1 MKLCTACG
9 VLTSRTGGRCTTHA
23 RQSNRSRHNALYSTR
38 AWQRLS
44 ARVLRAWRGQHGNWC
59 PAYPVSGAP
68 AADSVRT
75 VPWTR
80 VRGVSLDRADT
91 PIRGVSGSTVRTAAT
106 PLDGIS
112 SQMLAASRQAD
123 VGVNGS
129 VSTDRRD
136 PEGGRPIPRPA
147 NAVILALVA
156 ALYDVEQRR
165 GRGKVLTH
173 VTSRRPA
180 A

>member
-1 MKLCTACG
+1 MQAEQPFG
-9 VLTSRTGGRCTTHA
+9 SP
-23 RQSNRSRHNALYSTR
+23 SPIR
-38 AWQRLS
+38 A
-44 ARVLRAWRGQHGNWC
+44 
-59 PAYPVSGAP
+59 
-68 AADSVRT
+68 DTVRT
-75 VPWTR
+75 VSGTTRADTVRPVPWAR

-91 PIRGVSGSTVRTAAT
+91 PIGEVSGSSVRTAAT

-123 VGVNGS
+123 VGINGS

-136 PEGGRPIPRPA
+136 PDGGRPVPRPA

-165 GRGKVLTH
+165 GRGQVLTH
-173 VTSRRPA
+173 VTVRRPA